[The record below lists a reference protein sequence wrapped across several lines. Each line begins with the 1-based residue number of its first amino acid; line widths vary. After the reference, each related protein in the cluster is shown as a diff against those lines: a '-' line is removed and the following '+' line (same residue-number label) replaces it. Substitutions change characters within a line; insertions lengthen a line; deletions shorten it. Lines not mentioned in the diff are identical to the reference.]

1 MAILERRQLDP
12 PPDGREVL
20 FLLSWAQRAGEALH
34 GELGEGGLLTPGA
47 ARRYL
52 VGLLG
57 RLMELCS
64 DVFEAAKNAY
74 MAEAEPLLALDPK
87 LATLEQRAAASG
99 RAASS
104 LQGSAGTAATSAAA
118 SSARRTS
125 ASSRG

>member
-1 MAILERRQLDP
+1 MAILEKRQLDP

-47 ARRYL
+47 ARRCL

>member
-34 GELGEGGLLTPGA
+34 GELGEGGLITPGA

-104 LQGSAGTAATSAAA
+104 LRGSAGTAATSAAA
-118 SSARRTS
+118 SSAPRTS

>member
-34 GELGEGGLLTPGA
+34 GELGEGGVLTPVA

-57 RLMELCS
+57 RLLELCS

-87 LATLEQRAAASG
+87 LATLEQRAAAS
-99 RAASS
+99 
-104 LQGSAGTAATSAAA
+104 
-118 SSARRTS
+118 RRLLS
-125 ASSRG
+125 

>member
-47 ARRYL
+47 ARRCL